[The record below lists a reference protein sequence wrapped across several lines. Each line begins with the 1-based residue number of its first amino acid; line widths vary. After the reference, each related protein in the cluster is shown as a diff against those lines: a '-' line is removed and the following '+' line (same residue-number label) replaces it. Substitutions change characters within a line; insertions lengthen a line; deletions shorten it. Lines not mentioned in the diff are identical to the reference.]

1 METSSGDEQAAL
13 ERHYLKKEL
22 LSLLVE
28 DELKFIG
35 NPSNLVHLGTPFV
48 NKGEPPI
55 AFEESKIPILRFI
68 FKKFVLTF
76 PFLDPESQTQLWNVS
91 FRNFLSVI
99 YENSISVL
107 PDDPD
112 ATYMHRMELK
122 FHGML
127 TLLMSRAISCIHG
140 EKSISHDQIDTMG
153 IKNQLSQTSIENKK
167 QDSLIAL
174 VGGVREYSYSTYL
187 RNKKTYEY
195 ILKVQNEESLIYVA
209 RRYSDF
215 TKLHHALVKKYPSA
229 AIARLPAKDL
239 HDTHLQD
246 GSQFSTLGTTQTS
259 TSVGS
264 TPENPGLVL
273 RQERMRIGL
282 NYYINHILKQ
292 DELLNSPEVEAFLY
306 SDPFSPNE
314 NEQKDILLR
323 QELDLIRT
331 KERMKFIEIASER
344 AKSLDIYMD
353 EFKRSLMES
362 GGLTSLFKE
371 LKEKERIKDLSPTL
385 QQTLEWVRVNLAS
398 TIYDVFIAKEKSG
411 VTFSQIKRMHS
422 IFPYGVI
429 KNIMRF
435 SNPLSVMKRILDTLL
450 AQPFGMK
457 SLFQRLL
464 SVSLN
469 DNVRAI
475 HKLISKYQSQV
486 NNAEVLQKIQ
496 QQVENP
502 CKAAQDVLRENNLS
516 PQDYLQYILVSDEVP
531 PKLSEESIR
540 QVIMDGS
547 AWKEAMG
554 SEGYPEDKTIQDR
567 ARRFGFTLKLMHLY
581 AKQFNKKRSISLISE
596 GSTGEMMKTIVVIFY
611 KPLMKVYKA
620 ANVYTSVGDFEAFMD
635 DMLRLVEETQENLEV
650 NPTTLV
656 EHYIDLVKRHEDAFY
671 DFVHRVY
678 LHDSGLFS
686 SLMEWIES
694 IISFL
699 HYGSAY
705 PIDMDSIITG
715 LSPEEIDLL
724 SQELKELVEWNHKKK
739 SFLFRKNTAKYASG
753 DESTIPAVNMDELGL
768 DEEIL
773 AELRGDGDDEEEYNN
788 SDIEHDEDRMN
799 ESFEYDPVMDERQRQ
814 KRKANRLIDGLP
826 AKPEFRIISKLL
838 PTFRDQIYPILARFA
853 NESPTK

>member
-1 METSSGDEQAAL
+1 METSSTDEQAAL
-13 ERHYLKKEL
+13 QRHYLKKEL

-28 DELKFIG
+28 EELAFIG
-35 NPSNLVHLGTPFV
+35 DSSNLVHLGTPFM
-48 NKGEPPI
+48 NKDEPPI
-55 AFEESKIPILRFI
+55 PFDDSKIPILRFI

-76 PFLDPESQTQLWNVS
+76 PFLDPACQTQLWNVS
-91 FRNFLSVI
+91 FRNFLSAM
-99 YENSISVL
+99 YENSVSVL

-112 ATYMHRMELK
+112 ATYMHKMEMK

-127 TLLMSRAISCIHG
+127 TLLMSRAISCIQG
-140 EKSISHDQIDTMG
+140 EKSIGHDRIDMLS
-153 IKNQLSQTSIENKK
+153 IKKQLSQTSIENKK
-167 QDSLIAL
+167 QDLLIA
-174 VGGVREYSYSTYL
+174 VVAGVRELSYSTYL

-195 ILKVQNEESLIYVA
+195 ILKVQDEESLIYVA

-215 TKLHHALVKKYPSA
+215 TKLHHTLVKKFPSA
-229 AIARLPAKDL
+229 IIPRLPAKDL
-239 HDTHLQD
+239 HDTHLHD
-246 GSQFSTLGTTQTS
+246 GSKFASLDTTQTPS
-259 TSVGS
+259 SIGS
-264 TPENPGLVL
+264 TKENFSLTL
-273 RQERMRIGL
+273 QQERMRIGL
-282 NYYINHILKQ
+282 NYYVNHVLQQ
-292 DELLNSPEVEAFLY
+292 DELRNSPEVDTFFH
-306 SDPFSPNE
+306 SNPFTPNE
-314 NEQKDILLR
+314 NVQKDILLR

-331 KERMKFIEIASER
+331 KERKKFIEIASER
-344 AKSLDIYMD
+344 AKALDKYMD

-362 GGLTSLFKE
+362 GGLTSLFTE
-371 LKEKERIKDLSPTL
+371 LKEKDSIKDLSPTL

-398 TIYDVFIAKEKSG
+398 TIYDVFIAKEKSS

-464 SVSLN
+464 SLSLN

-496 QQVENP
+496 QQAENP
-502 CKAAQDVLRENNLS
+502 CKEAQEIIRRNEMS
-516 PQDYLQYILVSDEVP
+516 PQDYLLYILVSDEVP
-531 PKLSEESIR
+531 PRLSEESIR

-547 AWKEAMG
+547 AWKEAMD
-554 SEGYPEDKTIQDR
+554 SEVYPEDKTIHER
-567 ARRFGFTLKLMHLY
+567 AKRFGFTLKLMHLY

-620 ANVYTSVGDFEAFMD
+620 ANVYTSVGDFEAFME
-635 DMLRLVEETQENLEV
+635 DMLRLVEDTQENPEV

-671 DFVHRVY
+671 NFVHRVY

-705 PIDMDSIITG
+705 PIDMDNMITG
-715 LSPEEIDLL
+715 LSPEETDLL
-724 SQELKELVEWNHKKK
+724 SQELKELVEWNHRKK
-739 SFLFRKNTAKYASG
+739 SFLFRKNTTKYASG

-773 AELRGDGDDEEEYNN
+773 AELRGDGDEEEEYNN
-788 SDIEHDEDRMN
+788 SDIEQNEDRMN
-799 ESFEYDPVMDERQRQ
+799 ESFEYDPIMDERQRQ
-814 KRKANRLIDGLP
+814 KRKANRSIDGVP
-826 AKPEFRIISKLL
+826 AKPEFKIISKLL
-838 PTFRDQIYPILARFA
+838 PTFRDRIYPILARFA
-853 NESPTK
+853 NESSA